1 MGGFPRKP
9 GMDRFELI
17 YINSEG
23 AKQQAELLNHFAKE
37 SCFVLGVFNPV
48 NTNTMVV
55 QKYCPKLSPKNFI
68 SLVQLDIN
76 RATIKVP

>member
-23 AKQQAELLNHFAKE
+23 AKQQAELLNHVAKKE
-37 SCFVLGVFNPV
+37 CFVLGVFNPV

-55 QKYCPKLSPKNFI
+55 SQYCKKINKKNFI
-68 SLVQLDIN
+68 SLV
-76 RATIKVP
+76 